1 MENENFYSRFKCKI
15 LSPLQS
21 IWMALTTV
29 RDLNIQRAKVGVE
42 PHWDPK
48 GRISNILMLFDT
60 FFGYEV
66 PSAESPLYQE
76 IGPILSDTYPG
87 LTPTLNSFLNEH
99 PRTMYF
105 AIGTIAL
112 LSPQSTSI
120 LLKSFLELIDHDIID
135 GVIWATTR
143 MNTTELLSLNNSDIP
158 ISQIL
163 NNNHPHI
170 HITKHA
176 PQFAILSHKNT
187 KIFLNHGGAGSCQE
201 SIYNA
206 KPMLIIPAC
215 CDHFGNAE
223 RMELAGMA
231 LKISKDD
238 LNVNDIVS
246 KLKRLLNDESFKL
259 NAERLQFSSKIN
271 SKRKYRG
278 ADLIEI
284 ILNNA
289 MYEGVKDEN
298 GGFKIDNEN
307 FLKDWITPDIKMG
320 YIKGNYLDVYFVAM
334 ILFLVFFGAFTYT
347 SFNFTKYFY
356 ILYTNGNIN
365 FKKYLKSK
373 KE

>member
-1 MENENFYSRFKCKI
+1 MCLKTYSSLLFLVITVVAQGNFTAQSLTYSSFPQVIIDNKDFITPDLVIEERINNLKFNRLGLFRYLKKLSISSYVPVYNTYKKVAEEINPDLFFCDHFVNNPCYDLAWKLGKPVVGTTI

-135 GVIWATTR
+135 
-143 MNTTELLSLNNSDIP
+143 
-158 ISQIL
+158 
-163 NNNHPHI
+163 
-170 HITKHA
+170 
-176 PQFAILSHKNT
+176 
-187 KIFLNHGGAGSCQE
+187 AGSCQE

-206 KPMLIIPAC
+206 IPMLILPAC

-246 KLKRLLNDESFKL
+246 KIKRLLNDESFKL

-289 MYEGVKDEN
+289 MYEGIKDEN
-298 GGFKIDNEN
+298 GRFKIDNEK

-320 YIKGNYLDVYFVAM
+320 YIKGNYLD
-334 ILFLVFFGAFTYT
+334 
-347 SFNFTKYFY
+347 
-356 ILYTNGNIN
+356 
-365 FKKYLKSK
+365 
-373 KE
+373 